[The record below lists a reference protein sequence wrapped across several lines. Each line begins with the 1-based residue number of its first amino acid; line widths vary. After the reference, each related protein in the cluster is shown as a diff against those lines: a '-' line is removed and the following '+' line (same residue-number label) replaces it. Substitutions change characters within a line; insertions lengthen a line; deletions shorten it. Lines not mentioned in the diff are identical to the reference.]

1 MFRSYIGYAMVA
13 LALYGYAQSKGWS
26 LFASEAQEFASRR
39 AQRPSIALP
48 AARAAAAVAAVF
60 QASKFTRSQEIPM
73 IEYLKPA
80 ALVGTLVYSLIGVI
94 IMFVSFIVIDKIT
107 PYDLWKE
114 LCENRNQPIATVAA
128 AFLIA
133 IAIIVAAAIHS

>member
-1 MFRSYIGYAMVA
+1 M
-13 LALYGYAQSKGWS
+13 
-26 LFASEAQEFASRR
+26 
-39 AQRPSIALP
+39 
-48 AARAAAAVAAVF
+48 
-60 QASKFTRSQEIPM
+60 
-73 IEYLKPA
+73 EYLKPA
-80 ALVGTLVYSLIGVI
+80 ALIGSLVYSVIGIVVMVFAFVI
-94 IMFVSFIVIDKIT
+94 IDKIT